1 MLCCSL
7 LLRRHDPVAHCQ
19 SVNLSLN
26 CSRSA
31 MNSASC
37 TSGSAQSTLEKQLM
51 VGRDVIAASVNNVAM
66 MAVTLQRCDA
76 PGRLPWQ
83 GLIIAPTPQ
92 TVSSACL
99 VIPPD
104 ASDSGG
110 LRPYAAFGCG
120 DGPLLEHD
128 SLVLGAIVA
137 VGTAERIETLLSTG
151 ALSAAA
157 VKLVSIVNA
166 SEFAA
171 SQSSDATQWLHNI
184 LRFCCTD
191 VQVVVFDG
199 DAMTSAT
206 LTFAHTLTRDA
217 CVLTDCHLAATTSPS
232 QLDDVSVPE
241 NLHEAV
247 LTSAT
252 GSASDTDAQSCTRS
266 RIRDNASTTVPPLD
280 FESALSLETNL
291 LRGVYSYGF
300 EIPTPVQLRALAP
313 FAAGGD
319 LIVHAPAG
327 SGKTAALVIG
337 ALQRCDFTAPQST
350 QALILTP
357 TREAALLTQRT
368 VLAIGDF
375 LSSRA
380 QFCACFVG
388 GDSVRED
395 IRRLQAGIIIA
406 VGTPGRVAD
415 VMKRGALHT
424 SSLKVLALDAAD
436 VLLTRP
442 LGEQLYDIF
451 KYLPKDVQVA
461 LFSATMPDDVLELT
475 KKFMRNPTRI
485 LVKRESLTLE
495 GIKHFYVAVE
505 EDHKLETLMDLY
517 ESVSIAQSVIFANTR
532 RKVDYI
538 KDQLDKHRLVATYLH
553 AEMQRGEREKVMN
566 AFRAGSSRVL
576 VTTDL
581 VARSVEALHLQ
592 FVVHYDM
599 PTDPT
604 LFAARNGR
612 LRPERHKGV
621 VICFTTANDVQM
633 LRETETLL
641 GISIEELPLDFLR
654 FLA

>member
-1 MLCCSL
+1 
-7 LLRRHDPVAHCQ
+7 
-19 SVNLSLN
+19 
-26 CSRSA
+26 
-31 MNSASC
+31 
-37 TSGSAQSTLEKQLM
+37 
-51 VGRDVIAASVNNVAM
+51 
-66 MAVTLQRCDA
+66 
-76 PGRLPWQ
+76 
-83 GLIIAPTPQ
+83 
-92 TVSSACL
+92 
-99 VIPPD
+99 
-104 ASDSGG
+104 
-110 LRPYAAFGCG
+110 
-120 DGPLLEHD
+120 
-128 SLVLGAIVA
+128 
-137 VGTAERIETLLSTG
+137 
-151 ALSAAA
+151 
-157 VKLVSIVNA
+157 
-166 SEFAA
+166 
-171 SQSSDATQWLHNI
+171 
-184 LRFCCTD
+184 
-191 VQVVVFDG
+191 
-199 DAMTSAT
+199 
-206 LTFAHTLTRDA
+206 
-217 CVLTDCHLAATTSPS
+217 
-232 QLDDVSVPE
+232 
-241 NLHEAV
+241 
-247 LTSAT
+247 
-252 GSASDTDAQSCTRS
+252 
-266 RIRDNASTTVPPLD
+266 
-280 FESALSLETNL
+280 LSLETNL

-313 FAAGGD
+313 FTAGGD
-319 LIVHAPAG
+319 LIVHAPTG

-337 ALQRCDFTAPQST
+337 ALQRCDFAAPQST

-368 VLAIGDF
+368 VLAIGEF

-415 VMKRGALHT
+415 VIKRGALHT
-424 SSLKVLALDAAD
+424 RSLKVLALDAAD

-442 LGEQLYDIF
+442 LDEQIYDIF

-495 GIKHFYVAVE
+495 GIKQFYVAVE

-538 KDQLDKHRLVATYLH
+538 KDQLDKHRLVASYLH

-599 PTDPT
+599 PTDAT

-612 LRPERHKGV
+612 LRPERQKGV